1 MAHAHLMNTRTFVD
15 IPAEAKNIIY
25 SKYAMKRVFPP
36 ERREFEDIFYLTLN
50 QKDYIPVDMWM
61 KFIHSGNGNL
71 IDTDPKQAL
80 LHLGLTE
87 DDIIDVE
94 EGIRVLQLLAQYQMQ
109 RWFEYFYIA
118 KIEEYGTGDPSVFEG
133 VYIPDVIRDVILKY
147 HLHNYP
153 GEGEPVTELPMPHP
167 VSEEV
172 WLQLEPEEEE
182 LSMNEM
188 MQPVKRGRGRPKGSK
203 DKTPRKISESRRRI
217 VKPTTLTTPASPRDK
232 PVGKWYLTSDD
243 IEKIRHD
250 LMKCRTPIEISRDI
264 AKSDQTVYNTME
276 ANMFEGQKSLK
287 KSIEGHANNVM
298 RLIANGDT
306 TWDRYVRVYAICEK
320 ALIRKVYK
328 SNSDFI
334 FKYRIAPTRESIEY
348 EYNKLNH
355 SLKHMSTAFGVPA
368 ELVIQWLS
376 QYDIAHIVAPM
387 RKTITSARKERD
399 IAVVENSGGI
409 EARYLLGRDR
419 AKYDRDLFR

>member
-1 MAHAHLMNTRTFVD
+1 
-15 IPAEAKNIIY
+15 
-25 SKYAMKRVFPP
+25 
-36 ERREFEDIFYLTLN
+36 
-50 QKDYIPVDMWM
+50 
-61 KFIHSGNGNL
+61 
-71 IDTDPKQAL
+71 
-80 LHLGLTE
+80 
-87 DDIIDVE
+87 
-94 EGIRVLQLLAQYQMQ
+94 MQ

-348 EYNKLNH
+348 RVQQ
-355 SLKHMSTAFGVPA
+355 SSITA
-368 ELVIQWLS
+368 
-376 QYDIAHIVAPM
+376 
-387 RKTITSARKERD
+387 
-399 IAVVENSGGI
+399 
-409 EARYLLGRDR
+409 
-419 AKYDRDLFR
+419 